1 MIDLTNKGLPN
12 VITIDGKP
20 FSIFTDFRVWMKFEI
35 SVVHSKLEGDSQVE
49 IGYLFKNERP
59 TFCNIE
65 DLYVFSRPKNV
76 LPRDFGHGSD
86 VIALDYEIDS
96 DLIYAAF
103 LGQYG
108 IDLVDIDELHWHKF
122 LALLRGL
129 NDSTLLHQV
138 MQYRCYEKTTQK
150 DVDPY
155 ERLRSMWEIEYITK
169 AEQEE
174 IDEVNAMFK

>member
-1 MIDLTNKGLPN
+1 MQFVDI
-12 VITIDGKP
+12 
-20 FSIFTDFRVWMKFEI
+20 
-35 SVVHSKLEGDSQVE
+35 HQV
-49 IGYLFKNERP
+49 N
-59 TFCNIE
+59 
-65 DLYVFSRPKNV
+65 
-76 LPRDFGHGSD
+76 
-86 VIALDYEIDS
+86 A

-138 MQYRCYEKTTQK
+138 MQYRCYEKTTRK

-169 AEQEE
+169 AEQDE